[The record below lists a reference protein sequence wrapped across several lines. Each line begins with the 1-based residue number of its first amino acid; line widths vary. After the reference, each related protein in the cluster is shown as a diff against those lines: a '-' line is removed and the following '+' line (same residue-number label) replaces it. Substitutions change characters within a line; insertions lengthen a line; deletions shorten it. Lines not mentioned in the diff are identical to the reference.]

1 MLPLIIVLFAAA
13 AALGAVSVAVAAHE
27 RATLRRA
34 LESIGGY
41 DVGAREEEMLRPFSA
56 RFLEPVAARFVA
68 LVRRVTPVGYLEAMK
83 RKVVLAGSP
92 PGYEIDRLLV
102 LKVFGLGSGVVWIPL
117 VYRLLEL
124 SGLVGLIA
132 CGFLWVVSFLGP
144 DLALDR
150 KVAWRQHEIAVRLPD
165 VLDLLV
171 ISVEAGLGFDQAVD
185 RTATAVPGPLSEEFR
200 RMLQETRIG
209 AGRADALRALDQRT
223 QVAELRSFILAMLQA
238 DTFGVSISR
247 ILRTQA
253 DEIRI
258 RRRQAAEEQ
267 AQRAPVKMLF
277 PLVLCV
283 FPAVF
288 VVVLGPALIEL
299 NNHL

>member
-1 MLPLIIVLFAAA
+1 MLTLIVLLFTAA
-13 AALGAVSVAVAAHE
+13 AALGVLTVAAAARD
-27 RATLRRA
+27 RAAIRRTLH
-34 LESIGGY
+34 SIEGY
-41 DVGAREEEMLRPFSA
+41 DLGTREEEMLRPFSA
-56 RFLEPVAARFVA
+56 RLVGPISGR
-68 LVRRVTPVGYLEAMK
+68 LVRLVRSVTPAGYLEGLK

-102 LKVFGLGSGVVWIPL
+102 LKVFGLGSGLLWVPFVYL
-117 VYRLLEL
+117 VLEL
-124 SGLVGLIA
+124 SGLTAVFA
-132 CGFLWVVSFLGP
+132 CAFLWGVSFFGP
-144 DLALDR
+144 DLTLDR

-171 ISVEAGLGFDQAVD
+171 ISVEAGLGFDQAVE
-185 RTATAVPGPLSEEFR
+185 RTATAVPGPLSDEFR

-209 AGRADALRALDQRT
+209 ASRADALRALDQRT

-253 DEIRI
+253 DEMRV

-277 PLVLCV
+277 PLVFCI

-299 NNHL
+299 NEHL